1 MESKM
6 NKKGF
11 VLTIDATIA
20 LILVI
25 IILVLAGYYINK
37 ANEPSLSKLQLK
49 KRGSDILTQLNYQKV
64 LDTADKNKINDN
76 LTNTLPVNLDMRL
89 QLNFTGQRQ
98 NVTVGVD
105 LRSIGNIGSG
115 RQIFVLA
122 DDKKVRDYYIARYWV
137 WPK

>member
-1 MESKM
+1 M

-25 IILVLAGYYINK
+25 IILVLASYYINK

-89 QLNFTGQRQ
+89 QLNFTGQRP

-115 RQIFVLA
+115 RQIFVLT
-122 DDKKVRDYYIARYWV
+122 DDKKVRDYYIARYWI
-137 WPK
+137 WLK